1 MGHAFA
7 DRRWPENFPSCT
19 GAGRESDD
27 PVEAK
32 WKSGWAA
39 RRRWPR
45 RPAAQAPEDEMT
57 GARQSQEKGN
67 FINFLF
73 QSGATCIYSD
83 RD

>member
-19 GAGRESDD
+19 GVGRESDD

-39 RRRWPR
+39 RRRWPW
-45 RPAAQAPEDEMT
+45 RPTAPEDEMT
-57 GARQSQEKGN
+57 GAREGEFHKFPIPIRGYVYIFGS
-67 FINFLF
+67 
-73 QSGATCIYSD
+73 
-83 RD
+83 